1 MLSWLLVII
10 AAYLFF
16 SLAYFG
22 DKLVLSGPPNAKL
35 YTFYVG
41 SLNILVVF
49 FIPFANFGLPNLMGF
64 VWALAEA
71 AVSILGLYF
80 MFIALEKFEVSR
92 VMTVIGAIQ
101 PLLILLLTWI
111 FWQGQIL
118 TGNNLLAFTLLF
130 LGSLLISVQKKLQIS
145 RHYLLLIFFASLMFS
160 LDYIFSKLVFF
171 HQPFLQ
177 GLIWMRI
184 FSFLC
189 VQVLLFDK
197 TLRSQLFTKKP
208 TLNKKTR
215 IIFLCTQSAG
225 GLAAILQSLAISLA
239 PLAYL
244 ATVNSLRGIQ
254 YVFLFLITLF
264 FSHFFPKVFKEEIS
278 EKVIIQKIAAIV
290 LIVVGLAVLVA
301 N

>member
-10 AAYLFF
+10 ASYLFF

-64 VWALAEA
+64 VWALA
-71 AVSILGLYF
+71 
-80 MFIALEKFEVSR
+80 
-92 VMTVIGAIQ
+92 IQ

-130 LGSLLISVQKKLQIS
+130 LGSLLISVQKKFQIS